1 MLLCSVSAQ
10 SVAISAPGSVGQ
22 LRSDCRSYCV
32 RSRRMQGYKLGI
44 LVEMFRFLS
53 NQSRE
58 NEVREHIPMPY
69 DNLFQSILS
78 FSQLFLV

>member
-44 LVEMFRFLS
+44 SVEMFRFL
-53 NQSRE
+53 
-58 NEVREHIPMPY
+58 I
-69 DNLFQSILS
+69 QSI
-78 FSQLFLV
+78 